1 MTVAHATNAEIQTDG
16 TAYFST
22 TYVGTGDMYTNPE
35 SLTLDI

>member
-16 TAYFST
+16 TAYFGEI
-22 TYVGTGDMYTNPE
+22 YVDAGDMYTYPD